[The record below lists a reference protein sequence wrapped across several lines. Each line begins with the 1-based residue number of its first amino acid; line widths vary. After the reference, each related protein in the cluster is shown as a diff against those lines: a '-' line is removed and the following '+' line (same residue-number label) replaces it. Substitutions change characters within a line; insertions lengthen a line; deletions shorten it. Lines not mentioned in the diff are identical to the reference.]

1 MRGIFFVGCIAILL
15 LSASCQQEKQFAET
29 LRRAVSTGTYSLGDE
44 MRLDDFVIQ
53 LRSYSFVSKQNKITG
68 QQLDEV
74 EKIVS
79 NRRLLT
85 GKTFN
90 QEKIEEENLKKKAK
104 AAAEAISKQR
114 KSRRAA
120 APSAP
125 ATHPTF
131 PLWRHRLN
139 AFFANNRVVRV
150 APSVSPTPLP
160 TLPKMPSFLKPIVP
174 KIVPKLFKPRHGSRK
189 LRKVESKRPSISKA
203 KPLVSKAPSRK
214 ARSSPPKPQSTP
226 LRRKF
231 GCHYWFRLS
240 DAKDTLRFP
249 KNMDGAARVY
259 SAKRVSDSIANTA
272 AAGIQVPSAN
282 KFERVVYNSEWKH
295 VIPLE
300 KFNKVA
306 LTFTPYKGAS
316 LAKFGLAYERIAVSQ
331 VINNPGLAR
340 VSVEALNVQRVGKNS
355 FTAVS
360 TIGWSA
366 GSSVITYRKEKRQT
380 CVYVPPPP
388 PPEPEPQPSSNS
400 SSSDQS
406 SQGGSSSQGRILSV
420 VSPPP
425 VLANT
430 TDASR
435 VTHSLASVRK
445 SPHARHRKAKKNA
458 VGLGKEFSGSG
469 KDAKSD
475 NFAEPS
481 LKRGNG
487 RPSFERSNWRNELSS
502 FLTLTME
509 KVVASMKKRSQL
521 LIKRKRE
528 KKRKFPDYSILGINT
543 QPIYDP
549 NNNKPNYQC
558 KFKEETVVNGLNY
571 KQETAIGNGL
581 KSIAMAN
588 SAIVLILNSPRTSI
602 NYSLKSI
609 DFEGFDIYQRV
620 VGVNPKSLK
629 DLIPKFLGGVVVQ
642 WKEDEFVQG
651 KEIIRKGVRDGK
663 EIVVC
668 KIRAEKNSRNNG
680 LVDVEVLT
688 LI

>member
-1 MRGIFFVGCIAILL
+1 M
-15 LSASCQQEKQFAET
+15 
-29 LRRAVSTGTYSLGDE
+29 
-44 MRLDDFVIQ
+44 
-53 LRSYSFVSKQNKITG
+53 
-68 QQLDEV
+68 
-74 EKIVS
+74 
-79 NRRLLT
+79 
-85 GKTFN
+85 
-90 QEKIEEENLKKKAK
+90 
-104 AAAEAISKQR
+104 
-114 KSRRAA
+114 
-120 APSAP
+120 
-125 ATHPTF
+125 
-131 PLWRHRLN
+131 
-139 AFFANNRVVRV
+139 
-150 APSVSPTPLP
+150 
-160 TLPKMPSFLKPIVP
+160 
-174 KIVPKLFKPRHGSRK
+174 
-189 LRKVESKRPSISKA
+189 ESKRPTIPKA
-203 KPLVSKAPSRK
+203 KPLVSKAPKRFRAPSRK
-214 ARSSPPKPQSTP
+214 ARSSPPKPKSTP

-231 GCHYWFRLS
+231 GRHYWFRLS
-240 DAKDTLRFP
+240 DAKNTLRFP

-355 FTAVS
+355 LTAVS

-481 LKRGNG
+481 LKRTNG
-487 RPSFERSNWRNELSS
+487 RASFERSNWRNELSS

-509 KVVASMKKRSQL
+509 NVVASLKKRSQL
-521 LIKRKRE
+521 LIIRKRE

>member
-1 MRGIFFVGCIAILL
+1 VQA
-15 LSASCQQEKQFAET
+15 ASK
-29 LRRAVSTGTYSLGDE
+29 R
-44 MRLDDFVIQ
+44 
-53 LRSYSFVSKQNKITG
+53 
-68 QQLDEV
+68 
-74 EKIVS
+74 
-79 NRRLLT
+79 
-85 GKTFN
+85 
-90 QEKIEEENLKKKAK
+90 AK

-120 APSAP
+120 AAPSAP

-131 PLWRHRLN
+131 PLWRHRMN
-139 AFFANNRVVRV
+139 AFFSNNRVVRV
-150 APSVSPTPLP
+150 APSVSPSPLP
-160 TLPKMPSFLKPIVP
+160 NFPKMPAFLKPIVP
-174 KIVPKLFKPRHGSRK
+174 KIVPKLLKPHHRSRK
-189 LRKVESKRPSISKA
+189 LRKVESKRPTIPKA
-203 KPLVSKAPSRK
+203 KPLVSKAPKRFRAPSRK
-214 ARSSPPKPQSTP
+214 ARSSPPKPKSTP
-226 LRRKF
+226 LRRKY
-231 GCHYWFRLS
+231 GRHYWFRLS

-249 KNMDGAARVY
+249 ENMDQADRVY

-360 TIGWSA
+360 TVGWST
-366 GSSVITYRKEKRQT
+366 GSSVITFRNEKRQT

-406 SQGGSSSQGRILSV
+406 SQVGSSSQGRILTF
-420 VSPPP
+420 VSPAP

-430 TDASR
+430 TERSR
-435 VTHSLASVRK
+435 ITHSLSLVRK
-445 SPHARHRKAKKNA
+445 TQHARHRKAKKHA
-458 VGLGKEFSGSG
+458 VELGKEFSGLG
-469 KDAKSD
+469 KDVKSEQI
-475 NFAEPS
+475 AEPS
-481 LKRGNG
+481 LKKADGKA
-487 RPSFERSNWRNELSS
+487 SFERSNWGSELSA
-502 FLTLTME
+502 FFTLTKE
-509 KVVASMKKRSQL
+509 EVVASMKKRSQL

-528 KKRKFPDYSILGINT
+528 KKRKFPDPDYSILDINT

-549 NNNKPNYQC
+549 NNNNPNYQC
-558 KFKEETVVNGLNY
+558 EWKEESVVNGLNY

-581 KSIAMAN
+581 KSIAMTN
-588 SAIVLILNSPRTSI
+588 LAIVLIQNSPRTSI
-602 NYSLKSI
+602 NYSSKSI

-629 DLIPKFLGGVVVQ
+629 DLIPKFLGRVVVQ
-642 WKEDEFVQG
+642 WKEDEFVRG
-651 KEIIRKGVRDGK
+651 KEIIGKGVRDGK

-668 KIRAEKNSRNNG
+668 KIRAAKNSRNNG
-680 LVDVEVLT
+680 LVDVEVLS